1 MAKYICGRALFR
13 RHLSTKESG
22 FFWHENLMNT
32 RSKHF
37 KSYHVY
43 MLVRYTASVLS
54 IDAIAKIRKQG
65 RLNAI
70 FSHLQFE
77 VGQ

>member
-1 MAKYICGRALFR
+1 
-13 RHLSTKESG
+13 
-22 FFWHENLMNT
+22 MNT